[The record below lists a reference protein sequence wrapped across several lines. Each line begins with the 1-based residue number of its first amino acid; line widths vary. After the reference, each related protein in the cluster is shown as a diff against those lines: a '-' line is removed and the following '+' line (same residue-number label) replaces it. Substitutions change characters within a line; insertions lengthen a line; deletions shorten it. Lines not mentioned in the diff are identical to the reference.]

1 MNQFAEKLIN
11 WQRQH
16 GRHNL
21 PWQTSDPYRVWLSE
35 IMLQQTQV
43 ATVLEYYP
51 KFINR
56 FPDVQSLAEAEQ
68 DAVLQLWAGLG
79 YYSRARNLH
88 KAAQQIVHE
97 FGGQFPQQRIE
108 LERLCGVG
116 RSTAAAIAAFAFR
129 QPETILDGNVKRVLC
144 RIFAL
149 DGDTSD
155 KKFEAQLWQLA
166 ESLLPKNQNDMP
178 AYTQGLMDLGA
189 TVCKRSKPDCTHCP
203 MVSDCLAWAQ
213 NRVAE
218 LPRKKSAVPIKHI
231 AFYWLILRRDDGAIW
246 LQKRPQKGIWAG
258 LYCVPCLENLQEIE
272 SFGLDGWQEYAV
284 LTHRLTHRL
293 LKITPLLATHF
304 FRQPEDLGSGVWVQP
319 QNWHEYGLPKPLAQF
334 LPQIVL

>member
-97 FGGQFPQQRIE
+97 FGGQFPQPFANAANPIAPIVRWFQIALR
-108 LERLCGVG
+108 G
-116 RSTAAAIAAFAFR
+116 RKIVWQSCRA
-129 QPETILDGNVKRVLC
+129 KKVL
-144 RIFAL
+144 FPSN
-149 DGDTSD
+149 TS
-155 KKFEAQLWQLA
+155 
-166 ESLLPKNQNDMP
+166 
-178 AYTQGLMDLGA
+178 
-189 TVCKRSKPDCTHCP
+189 
-203 MVSDCLAWAQ
+203 
-213 NRVAE
+213 
-218 LPRKKSAVPIKHI
+218 
-231 AFYWLILRRDDGAIW
+231 
-246 LQKRPQKGIWAG
+246 
-258 LYCVPCLENLQEIE
+258 
-272 SFGLDGWQEYAV
+272 
-284 LTHRLTHRL
+284 
-293 LKITPLLATHF
+293 HF
-304 FRQPEDLGSGVWVQP
+304 IG
-319 QNWHEYGLPKPLAQF
+319 
-334 LPQIVL
+334 